1 MGYLQAG
8 DTISGREGTAFVTI
22 DGQNFEMFELKNI
35 NAVVE
40 MAKTEVNTL
49 GKRSTQQKV
58 TGASG
63 TGSMT
68 IHKVT
73 SRYAKI
79 ALDYL
84 KTGRTP
90 NITIKITNDDPQ
102 STIGR
107 QTTLLKNV
115 LFDSIIIASLDV
127 DAEVLE
133 EDADFT
139 FDDAELLETFKQPKL
154 G

>member
-1 MGYLQAG
+1 MAFLQAG

-22 DGQNFEMFELKNI
+22 DGQNFAMFELKNI
-35 NAVVE
+35 TATVE
-40 MAKTEVNTL
+40 LAKTEVNTL
-49 GKRSTQQKV
+49 GKRTTQQKV

-79 ALDYL
+79 GIDYI
-84 KTGRTP
+84 KSGRVP
-90 NITIKITNDDPQ
+90 NITIKITNNDPQ

-115 LFDSIIIASLDV
+115 IFDSVIIASLDV
-127 DAEVLE
+127 DAEILE

-139 FDDAELLETFKQPKL
+139 FDDAELLEAFKQPTL

>member
-1 MGYLQAG
+1 MAFLQAG

-22 DGQNFEMFELKNI
+22 DDQNFAMFELKNI
-35 NAVVE
+35 TATVE
-40 MAKTEVNTL
+40 LAKTEVNTL
-49 GKRSTQQKV
+49 GKRTTQQKV

-79 ALDYL
+79 GIDYI
-84 KTGRTP
+84 KSGRVP

-107 QTTLLKNV
+107 QTTLLKGV
-115 LFDSIIIASLDV
+115 IFDSLIIASLDV

-139 FDDAELLETFKQPKL
+139 FDDADLLETFKQPQL

>member
-49 GKRSTQQKV
+49 SKRSTQQKV

-90 NITIKITNDDPQ
+90 SITIKITNDDPQ

-127 DAEVLE
+127 DAETLE

>member
-1 MGYLQAG
+1 MPFLQAG

-22 DGQNFEMFELKNI
+22 DGQNFPMFELKNI
-35 NAVVE
+35 TATVE
-40 MAKTEVNTL
+40 LTKTEVNTL
-49 GKRSTQQKV
+49 GKRATQQKV

-73 SRYAKI
+73 SRYAEI
-79 ALDYL
+79 GIDYL
-84 KTGRTP
+84 KTGRIP
-90 NITIKITNDDPQ
+90 KITIKVTNNDPQ

-107 QTTLLKNV
+107 QTTLLKGV
-115 LFDSIIIASLDV
+115 IFDALIIASLDV
-127 DAEVLE
+127 EAEVLE

-139 FDDAELLETFKQPKL
+139 FDDADLLETFKQPQL

>member
-1 MGYLQAG
+1 
-8 DTISGREGTAFVTI
+8 
-22 DGQNFEMFELKNI
+22 MFELKNI
-35 NAVVE
+35 TATVE
-40 MAKTEVNTL
+40 LTKTEVNTL
-49 GKRSTQQKV
+49 GKRATQQKV

-79 ALDYL
+79 GIDYL
-84 KTGRTP
+84 KSGRIP
-90 NITIKITNDDPQ
+90 KITIKVTNNDPQ

-107 QTTLLKNV
+107 QTTLLKGV
-115 LFDSIIIASLDV
+115 IFDALIIASLDV

-139 FDDAELLETFKQPKL
+139 FDDADLLESFTQPQL

>member
-1 MGYLQAG
+1 MAFLQAG

-22 DGQNFEMFELKNI
+22 DGQNFAMFELKNI
-35 NAVVE
+35 TATVE
-40 MAKTEVNTL
+40 LAKTEVNTL
-49 GKRSTQQKV
+49 GKRTTQQKV

-79 ALDYL
+79 GIDYI
-84 KTGRTP
+84 KSGRVP
-90 NITIKITNDDPQ
+90 NITIKITNNDPQ

-107 QTTLLKNV
+107 QITLLKNV
-115 LFDSIIIASLDV
+115 IFDSVIIASLDV
-127 DAEVLE
+127 DAEILE

-139 FDDAELLETFKQPKL
+139 FDDAELLEAFKQPTL